1 MKNGENNLDTIIGEH
16 TKFIGEIHSEG
27 GVRIDGKVEGKI
39 ICDGFLLVGE
49 KAHIKADI
57 QSCEAIVSGRI
68 EGNITIEK
76 KLELKSSAL
85 INGDIIAKVL
95 SMESG
100 TQISGN
106 CSIKQVDTPKSPPK
120 SKDK

>member
-16 TKFIGEIHSEG
+16 TKFNGEIHSEG
-27 GVRIDGKVEGKI
+27 GVRIDGQVEGKI
-39 ICDGFLLVGE
+39 ICDGFLLIGE
-49 KAHIKADI
+49 KANIKADI
-57 QSCEAIVSGRI
+57 QSDEAIISGKV

-85 INGDIIAKVL
+85 INGDIIAKIL

-106 CSIKQVDTPKSPPK
+106 CSIKQVETAKSTK
-120 SKDK
+120 KAKEK

>member
-16 TKFIGEIHSEG
+16 TKLNGEIHSEG
-27 GVRIDGKVEGKI
+27 GVRIDGEVDGKI
-39 ICDGFLLVGE
+39 ICDGFLLIGE
-49 KAHIKADI
+49 KANVKADI
-57 QSCEAIVSGRI
+57 QSNEAVISGKV

-85 INGDIIAKVL
+85 INGDIIAKIL

-106 CSIKQVDTPKSPPK
+106 CSVQQVETAKSTK
-120 SKDK
+120 KAKEK